1 MNLIA
6 TDFLK
11 YKLGSGRKCPISST
25 EVCGK
30 RSLLQV
36 WDGEIPPKE
45 QDSWPRTRLCRVL
58 DPDLGT
64 KVELHFPT

>member
-11 YKLGSGRKCPISST
+11 YKIGSGRKCPISST

-36 WDGEIPPKE
+36 WGGEIPPKE
-45 QDSWPRTRLCRVL
+45 QDSWPRTRLC
-58 DPDLGT
+58 
-64 KVELHFPT
+64 

>member
-36 WDGEIPPKE
+36 WDGEIP
-45 QDSWPRTRLCRVL
+45 TRYKIHG
-58 DPDLGT
+58 LGQGFA
-64 KVELHFPT
+64 ES